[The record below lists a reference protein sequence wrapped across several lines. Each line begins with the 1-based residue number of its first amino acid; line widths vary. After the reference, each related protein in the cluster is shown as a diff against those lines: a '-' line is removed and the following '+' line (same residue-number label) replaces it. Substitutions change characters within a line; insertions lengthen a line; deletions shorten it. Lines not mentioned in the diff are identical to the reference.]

1 MEPWERFRAERGVSS
16 FDMSL
21 NRTRSS
27 IDFASRRFWFV
38 ERVWFW
44 FGIPNWFSIVLFSSD
59 TVVPC
64 GFSTV
69 TRSRPSRL
77 RILSIIVFILFF
89 WSDAMCDTILCFCVG
104 FVFFYV
110 CVSEN
115 SEEERELGFVMLEWN
130 RSD

>member
-1 MEPWERFRAERGVSS
+1 MEPWERFRAERGVSG

-44 FGIPNWFSIVLFSSD
+44 VGIPNWFSIVLFSSD

-89 WSDAMCDTILCFCVG
+89 GLMQCVILFCVSVWVLCS
-104 FVFFYV
+104 FMCVFRRIQKRRG
-110 CVSEN
+110 N
-115 SEEERELGFVMLEWN
+115 WGL
-130 RSD
+130 